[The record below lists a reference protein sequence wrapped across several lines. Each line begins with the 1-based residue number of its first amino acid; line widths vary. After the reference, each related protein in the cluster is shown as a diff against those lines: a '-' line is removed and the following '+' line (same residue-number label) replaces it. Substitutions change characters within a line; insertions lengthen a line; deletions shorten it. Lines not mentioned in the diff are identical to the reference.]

1 MRRVLGFLLVLAA
14 AAAVGAGV
22 GTAGRAPQARQD
34 QCPFTRSPGPGW
46 QATFG
51 HAKTRAAADAI
62 RARAAKVGFQHL
74 VTQATCDGGFEVAL
88 RGICPFRVARSLQA
102 EARRARFA
110 VVLQYKKPMDPG
122 PDLVVVFQH
131 FRTRAAAEAFVP
143 RVQAKGFRHV
153 SVYNDGGCNN
163 DWEVFV
169 GGLTS
174 RSQAADLENEARQA
188 GFDATVEYA

>member
-122 PDLVVVFQH
+122 PDLVVVFGH
-131 FRTRAAAEAFVP
+131 FRTRAAAEAFRP
-143 RVQAKGFRHV
+143 RVERQYRHV
-153 SVYNDGGCNN
+153 SIIQDGGCDN
-163 DWEVFV
+163 DWEVAV
-169 GGLTS
+169 TGITSPAQGGEF
-174 RSQAADLENEARQA
+174 AAEARDA
-188 GFDATVEYA
+188 GFNVSIEPN